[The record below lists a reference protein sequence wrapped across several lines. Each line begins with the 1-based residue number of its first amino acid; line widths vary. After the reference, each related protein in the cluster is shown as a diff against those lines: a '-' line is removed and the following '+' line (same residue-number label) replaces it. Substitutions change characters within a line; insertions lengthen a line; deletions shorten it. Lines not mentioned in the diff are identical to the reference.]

1 MTTVPLVTVGTTV
14 TELVAASAERIQVT
28 AHNATSGAVVRAD
41 EDRELVAT
49 SGNIIYY
56 QDTLIFRGP
65 IARKR
70 LWVVSD
76 TAATSVYYTEV

>member
-1 MTTVPLVTVGTTV
+1 MPLVTVGTTV